1 MNLNTNA
8 WFENEEQETESISKP
23 TKEEYAKS
31 LEDAK
36 TFASWIRLAKN
47 KQTELIDA
55 LAIER
60 ENEKMY
66 TKLYEKN
73 KEVVQRYEIY
83 EKLEQAAEEN
93 KK

>member
-1 MNLNTNA
+1 MNNTPNF
-8 WFENEEQETESISKP
+8 WVDDEVSESISKP
-23 TKEEYAKS
+23 TREEYEKAKEEMN
-31 LEDAK
+31 
-36 TFASWIRLAKN
+36 TFAKWVCLARN

-66 TKLYEKN
+66 RKLYEKN
-73 KEVVQRYEIY
+73 KEVVSRFEIY
-83 EKLEQAAEEN
+83 EKIEQAATG